1 MHKKQQYFIRTLLF
15 SASMSLMYQVAWANE
30 TDAVINETEA
40 ERLGCACNR
49 AKFTVYHAKDL

>member
-30 TDAVINETEA
+30 TDAVVNETEG
-40 ERLGCACNR
+40 EIRRMCL
-49 AKFTVYHAKDL
+49 